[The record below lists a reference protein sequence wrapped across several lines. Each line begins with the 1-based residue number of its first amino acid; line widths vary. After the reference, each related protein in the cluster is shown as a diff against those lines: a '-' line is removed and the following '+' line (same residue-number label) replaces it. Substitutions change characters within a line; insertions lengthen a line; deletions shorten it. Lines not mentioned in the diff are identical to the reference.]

1 MADKS
6 KYETEVSILII
17 LFCKFR
23 FYPDVPEDRATVD
36 FLLNWDLGSL
46 YQSIITAF
54 FPILGFKAAV
64 SDETLAAEKQQ
75 FNSKLQFLN
84 DHLVKVTLN
93 WDIRLSIL
101 SLRGI
106 FSPVNQ

>member
-1 MADKS
+1 MTAKS
-6 KYETEVSILII
+6 KYKTENLILNYI
-17 LFCKFR
+17 FFR
-23 FYPDVPEDRATVD
+23 FYPDVPEDRANVD

-64 SDETLAAEKQQ
+64 SEETLAAEKKQ

-84 DHLVKVTLN
+84 DHLVKVILN
-93 WDIRLSIL
+93 RDIRLSIL
-101 SLRGI
+101 SLRMI
-106 FSPVNQ
+106 FSPVNQWQ